1 MKYTLSH
8 QTARDRAIE
17 AIRNA
22 PDGYVVT
29 IKEPKRSLEANAALW
44 AALTDIS
51 KQVDWYGNK
60 LTKEEWKDVLSASL
74 KRQKVV
80 PGIDGGFVVMG
91 ISTSQMSK
99 SELSDLLEL
108 IYAFGASKE
117 VKWSKGY

>member
-80 PGIDGGFVVMG
+80 PSIDGGFVVMG
-91 ISTSQMSK
+91 MSTSRMSK
-99 SELSDLLEL
+99 AELSDLLEL
-108 IYAFGASKE
+108 IKMFGSNQG
-117 VKWSKGY
+117 VKWSH